1 MIVLMSIGFLV
12 VFLTLL
18 SESPQE
24 DELPDLPVES
34 IEQEKISIQKW
45 SVEVAFPN
53 ISFQRMVFLTH
64 AGDGSGY
71 LFLVLQEGGIFVFP
85 NNDDVESSNVFLDIR
100 DRVNDSGNEEG
111 LLGLAFDPNYKSN
124 GFFYV
129 YYTASSPPRSVIS
142 RFSMSFDDQQKADID
157 SELVILQVD
166 QPYSNHNGGHIAFG
180 PDGYLYIGLGDGGSA
195 GDPHGNGQNKETL
208 LSSILRIDVSE
219 SSDKEKYRIPP
230 DNPFVGLDDAKSE
243 IWAYGLRNPWRFSF
257 DTVTGLLWVG
267 DVGQNKFEE
276 ADIVK
281 KGGNYGWNVLEG
293 FHCYPD
299 PVSECNTEKFE
310 PPIIEYG
317 HNEGCSVTGGYVYR
331 GRLWDSI
338 YGSYIY
344 GDFCSGLIWA
354 LDFDGLKVT
363 NLKLLLDSDLQI
375 SSFGEDEKGEIYIL
389 SFDDK
394 IYRLKPIN

>member
-1 MIVLMSIGFLV
+1 MIVLVSIGFV
-12 VFLTLL
+12 IFLILT

-24 DELPDLPVES
+24 DELLDLPGKS
-34 IEQEKISIQKW
+34 IEQEENSIQKW

-71 LFLVLQEGGIFVFP
+71 LFLVLQEGEIFIFP
-85 NNDDVESSNVFLDIR
+85 NNDDVESSNVFLDIK
-100 DRVNDSGNEEG
+100 DRVNDSGSEEG

-129 YYTASSPPRSVIS
+129 YYTASSPSRSIIS
-142 RFSMSFDDQQKADID
+142 RFAMSFDDQQKADID

-276 ADIVK
+276 VDIVK

-299 PVSECNTEKFE
+299 SVSECNNEKFAS
-310 PPIIEYG
+310 PIIEYD

>member
-1 MIVLMSIGFLV
+1 MIVLISIGFIVIFLV
-12 VFLTLL
+12 LT

-24 DELPDLPVES
+24 DELLDLPGKS
-34 IEQEKISIQKW
+34 IEQEENSIQKW

-100 DRVNDSGNEEG
+100 DRVNDSGSEEG

-129 YYTASSPPRSVIS
+129 YYTASSPSGSIIS

-363 NLKLLLDSDLQI
+363 NLKLLLDSGLQI

>member
-1 MIVLMSIGFLV
+1 MIVLVSIGFV
-12 VFLTLL
+12 IFLILT

-24 DELPDLPVES
+24 DELLDLPGKS
-34 IEQEKISIQKW
+34 IEQEENSIQKW

-71 LFLVLQEGGIFVFP
+71 LFLVLQEGEIFIFP
-85 NNDDVESSNVFLDIR
+85 NNDDVVSSNVFLDIR
-100 DRVNDSGNEEG
+100 DRVNDSGSEEG

-129 YYTASSPPRSVIS
+129 YYTASSPSRSIIS
-142 RFSMSFDDQQKADID
+142 RFAMSFDDQQKADID